1 MFFIRFSILFF
12 VQIYFLNKS
21 KHIMY
26 ISHESY
32 DLFTI
37 VTTKSSKQVL
47 FHIYYMSQN
56 SKVISSTIPIVFLK
70 QIIVLLILI
79 IFLIQVIVFSMYF
92 YLVLNLT
99 MKDGIFTYDWASPT
113 GNPSRKDRR
122 TGFYAFFD
130 VNKLLV
136 VLGIQNDRYGLSN
149 NFFLLLL
156 QSKSQLV
163 YGFFVGASWA
173 RLAVGMVAGAVPFG
187 RG

>member
-1 MFFIRFSILFF
+1 MMFFIRFSILFV

-56 SKVISSTIPIVFLK
+56 SKVISPTIPIVFLK
-70 QIIVLLILI
+70 QIVVLLTLI
-79 IFLIQVIVFSMYF
+79 IFLIQVIIFSMYP

-99 MKDGIFTYDWASPT
+99 TKDGIFTYDWALPT
-113 GNPSRKDRR
+113 GNLSRKDRR
-122 TGFYAFFD
+122 TGSYAFFD

-136 VLGIQNDRYGLSN
+136 VLGIQNDRYALSN

-156 QSKSQLV
+156 QSK
-163 YGFFVGASWA
+163 
-173 RLAVGMVAGAVPFG
+173 
-187 RG
+187 